1 MFKAVHLLQ
10 RKKQQPITIN
20 DAKGRRLLNSQDIVG
35 GITSHFQEMFTQPN
49 TTIQTKNT
57 EKFAKEITQQE
68 ITSAARRLN
77 NGRATGPDNMAGE
90 LIKYGPAPL
99 HHALAR
105 IYNAAISNNEPLCI
119 GDGTL
124 IPLQKPGKARGPPS
138 NLRPIVL
145 LTVLRKVL
153 SLVALSRVS
162 RKIHKYLSPTQSGF
176 RPNRSTSDVIWSYR
190 WAIARCQ
197 RLQQKYDIIGID
209 MSKAFDTI
217 SRPKLINVLASFLD
231 NDDVTLISYLLQHTT
246 LQVRLPGTD
255 GIKFKTDRGT
265 PQGDSLSPVLF
276 IVYLELAALRDV
288 RNILP
293 IRPQLDIDLHLP
305 TDTSYA
311 DDVDFL
317 SSRGTDLQSCLP
329 VIGDTLKQ
337 WDLTVNSTKT
347 EFTHIER
354 FSDCIAEEW
363 RLTRKLGSLL
373 GDREDV
379 SRRMQL
385 ATGAFQRLWAL
396 WVRGS
401 QVRENRRVK
410 LYNAFI
416 TPILLYNCSTWG
428 VPSNVIKR
436 LEAFH
441 RRQLRTVVGIKYP
454 QVIKNSELYKR
465 TNSQPLGETIVRARW
480 RLFGHVLRLNDD
492 VPARV
497 MMAAYFEN
505 PSSAATWRGR
515 PRTTLPLSLHQD
527 LQRIGGSLKKREEL
541 ENLHAIS
548 QSRQDWKDLCSNV
561 IKAYIKA

>member
-1 MFKAVHLLQ
+1 MSIMHAMRSNSLPATILPARPQPRQLLSIKEQ
-10 RKKQQPITIN
+10 CYRY
-20 DAKGRRLLNSQDIVG
+20 LL
-35 GITSHFQEMFTQPN
+35 
-49 TTIQTKNT
+49 
-57 EKFAKEITQQE
+57 
-68 ITSAARRLN
+68 RLN
-77 NGRATGPDNMAGE
+77 WQTTTDARWNGLDQRLTSI
-90 LIKYGPAPL
+90 L
-99 HHALAR
+99 
-105 IYNAAISNNEPLCI
+105 
-119 GDGTL
+119 
-124 IPLQKPGKARGPPS
+124 PPS
-138 NLRPIVL
+138 LP
-145 LTVLRKVL
+145 
-153 SLVALSRVS
+153 
-162 RKIHKYLSPTQSGF
+162 QF
-176 RPNRSTSDVIWSYR
+176 DVISHSASLKTIYP
-190 WAIARCQ
+190 
-197 RLQQKYDIIGID
+197 
-209 MSKAFDTI
+209 MS
-217 SRPKLINVLASFLD
+217 SFL
-231 NDDVTLISYLLQHTT
+231 TIIHSPSSS
-246 LQVRLPGTD
+246 PGTD

-276 IVYLELAALRDV
+276 IVYLEAALRDV

-317 SSRGTDLQSCLP
+317 SSRGTDFQSCLP

-337 WDLTVNSTKT
+337 WDLTVNSAKT

-385 ATGAFQRLWAL
+385 ATGAFQRLWGL

-515 PRTTLPLSLHQD
+515 PRNHSATESAP
-527 LQRIGGSLKKREEL
+527 GP
-541 ENLHAIS
+541 A
-548 QSRQDWKDLCSNV
+548 
-561 IKAYIKA
+561 AYRGVAQETQGT